1 MTSKSRPRGMD
12 LAKTNHMQ
20 SPSRC
25 HTQYGR
31 GCVRPYMLRA
41 TGIGPKIGLSR
52 LPPIGKYGVFET
64 SLWRLTFLCRAVLVE
79 CRLFIVLSR
88 R

>member
-1 MTSKSRPRGMD
+1 
-12 LAKTNHMQ
+12 
-20 SPSRC
+20 
-25 HTQYGR
+25 
-31 GCVRPYMLRA
+31 MLRA